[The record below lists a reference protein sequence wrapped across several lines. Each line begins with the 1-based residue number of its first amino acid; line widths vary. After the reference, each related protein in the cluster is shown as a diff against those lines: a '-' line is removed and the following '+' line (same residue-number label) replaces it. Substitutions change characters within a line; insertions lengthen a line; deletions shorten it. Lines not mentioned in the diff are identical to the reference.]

1 MKIKKGTEKEYAV
14 FRAERTLEPDYR
26 ATLLYMESWAE
37 AMEQELEKGATI
49 EEAVLKTRFQNAEAI
64 TLRGY
69 RWALRLLCYVW
80 EYGEELKQWQRCGN
94 IDSYPSQNRPPGLNN
109 INPPRGGMRL

>member
-26 ATLLYMESWAE
+26 ATLLYMEGWAE
-37 AMEQELEKGATI
+37 AMERELEQGATM

-80 EYGEELKQWQRCGN
+80 EYGEELKQWQR
-94 IDSYPSQNRPPGLNN
+94 DQGLKCEKPEELFPNFA
-109 INPPRGGMRL
+109 PAESEQR